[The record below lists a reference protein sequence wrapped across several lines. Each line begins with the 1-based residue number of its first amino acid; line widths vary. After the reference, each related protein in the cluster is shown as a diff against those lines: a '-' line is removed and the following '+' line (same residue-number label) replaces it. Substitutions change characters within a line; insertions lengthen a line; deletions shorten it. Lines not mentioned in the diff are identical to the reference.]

1 MDVEAAHQDGGIR
14 VRGDGQQRPVGGS
27 SIFYRIGGFSHR
39 RRFWILGVWIV
50 VLVAFFPAVKAL
62 NDHLSQGGFEVPGSQ
77 SDQVKHDIDT
87 VFSRNQAQFND
98 LLVMHSDT
106 LVATDPAFKSTALRV
121 IAALRR
127 GPGVASSKVGSP
139 YSAPQR
145 FISRDGHTLT
155 ATIPLSD
162 TQSEAL
168 KHDPDLEGIVAR
180 ASDGSGIQ
188 TLLTGDAPFY
198 KAFSDTTTHDLTKAE
213 RIAFPITLVILILAF
228 GSLIAAGVPLIMA
241 VFGLVIAFGIVSLIA
256 THATVSIFTEN
267 TMSML
272 GLGVGIDY
280 SLFIVSRFR
289 ERLATGRDV
298 PTAIAEATASSG
310 KAVFVS
316 ALTVVLALS
325 GTQLVR
331 IAAFASMGYGAMI
344 AVALAGIGALT
355 LLPAILGMLGTRV
368 NKLRIRRQRV
378 AETGGWHR
386 WSMFIMRRPWP
397 ALVAGLGVILI
408 LAAPA
413 LNLRLGSS
421 GPNILPA
428 DAGPRVAARITG
440 QAFGEGQIAPVQ
452 IVVTDPRGVAGPGFA
467 DLYRFVQAA
476 ERDPEVRRVDSIATL
491 VPNQTEAQARAF
503 VGSALSQQVTA
514 PMMAGG
520 GTKTLVSV
528 ISNHGAQATQTDAL
542 VQRLRADAR
551 RIFHGPISAEVGGD
565 PGLNTDLNHE
575 LTAKLPYVVGLVLL
589 LSFFVLLLF
598 FRSILLPLKALLMN
612 LASVI
617 AAYGMMVF
625 VFQEGHFEGVLSF
638 TSVGFIDSFLPLFM
652 FSILFGLSMDY
663 EVFLLARIR
672 EEYLKSG
679 DNTEAVAWGLEH
691 TGGLITSA
699 AAIMITVFGAFAL
712 GRLLPIK
719 ELGFGLAAA
728 VLVDA
733 TLIRVMLVPATMR
746 LLGKW
751 NWWLPKWIDRRLP
764 NVSLEGLREAGPP
777 AEEPVPATL

>member
-1 MDVEAAHQDGGIR
+1 MG
-14 VRGDGQQRPVGGS
+14 GDGAGRSRTRP
-27 SIFYRIGGFSHR
+27 SIFYRIGAFSYR
-39 RRFWILGVWIV
+39 RRFWILGVWIL
-50 VLVAFFPAVKAL
+50 VLVASFPAVKAL

-77 SDQVKHDIDT
+77 SDQVKNDIDT

-106 LVATDPAFKSTALRV
+106 LVASDPRFKQSALRV
-121 IAALRR
+121 IAALSR
-127 GPGVASSKVGSP
+127 GPGVAGTKIRSP

-145 FISRDGHTLT
+145 FVSPDGHTLT

-168 KHDPDLEGIVAR
+168 KHDPDLEAILAK
-180 ASDGSGIQ
+180 ASRGSGIQ

-198 KAFSDTTTHDLTKAE
+198 KSFSDTTTHDLSRAE
-213 RIAFPITLVILILAF
+213 RVAFPITLVILVLAF

-241 VFGLVIAFGIVSLIA
+241 VFGLVIAFGIVSIIA
-256 THATVSIFTEN
+256 QHATVSIFTEN

-280 SLFIVSRFR
+280 SLFVVSRFR
-289 ERLATGRDV
+289 ERLAAGRDV
-298 PTAIAEATASSG
+298 PEAIAESIASSG

-331 IAAFASMGYGAMI
+331 IAAFSSMGYGAMI

-355 LLPAILGMLGTRV
+355 LLPAVLGMLGRRV
-368 NKLRIRRQRV
+368 NKLRIRRTRRS
-378 AETGGWHR
+378 ETGGWHR
-386 WSMFIMRRPWP
+386 WSMFVMRWPWA
-397 ALVAGLGVILI
+397 ALIVGVGVVLV

-413 LNLRLGSS
+413 LNLTLGSS
-421 GPNILPA
+421 GPDILPA

-440 QAFGEGQIAPVQ
+440 QAFGQGQVSPVQ
-452 IVVTDPRGVAGPGFA
+452 VVVSDPRGVVGPSFPGLF
-467 DLYRFVQAA
+467 RFVQAVR
-476 ERDPEVRRVDSIATL
+476 RDPEVRRVDAITTL
-491 VPNQTEAQARAF
+491 VPGQTEQQAQRFLTSPIAGR
-503 VGSALSQQVTA
+503 TA
-514 PMMAGG
+514 GAMMAAD
-520 GTKTLVSV
+520 GTKTMVSV
-528 ISNHGAQATQTDAL
+528 ISDHGAQAPQTDAL
-542 VQRLRADAR
+542 VKRIRALA
-551 RIFHGPISAEVGGD
+551 PTVLSPPMTAAVGGD
-565 PGLNTDLNHE
+565 PGVNTDLNQE
-575 LTAKLPYVVGLVLL
+575 LETKLVPVVGLVLL

-617 AAYGMMVF
+617 AAYGLMVF
-625 VFQEGHFEGVLSF
+625 VFQEGHFEGALSF
-638 TSVGFIDSFLPLFM
+638 SSVGFIDSFLPLFM

-672 EEYLKSG
+672 EEYLKTH

-728 VLVDA
+728 VLIDA
-733 TLIRVMLVPATMR
+733 TVIRVALVPATMR

-751 NWWLPKWIDRRLP
+751 NWWLPTWLDRRLP
-764 NVSLEGLREAGPP
+764 NVSLEGLPERGPA
-777 AEEPVPATL
+777 AEPEQPVPAGV